1 MKQILIKFPD
11 DMTDEQAMQYV
22 GTVIKQ
28 GKISKNNTLYCY
40 VTEFQDRTCVSA
52 NDRSKWP
59 TFRIWKRKNNY
70 GM

>member
-40 VTEFQDRTCVSA
+40 VTHFADETCVSV
-52 NDRSKWP
+52 NDRAKWP
-59 TFRIWKRKNNY
+59 TFRIWKRKVKQL
-70 GM
+70 

>member
-11 DMTDEQAMQYV
+11 DMSDDDAMVYV
-22 GTVIKQ
+22 HTVIRQ

-40 VTEFQDRTCVSA
+40 VTAFPDKTCVSA

-59 TFRIWKRKNNY
+59 TFRIWRRKGENQ
-70 GM
+70 